1 MGTARKASAISAG
14 ALAIALGGGLPLA
27 ASPAWADCTT
37 GGGLVSGLT
46 GGVCQLVDGVSRVA
60 DGVTDVADKATG
72 GATKPITKAVDDTVQ
87 TVTGAA
93 GTAVNDVGKT
103 VDDTVKNTVK
113 DTVKATTGAAGG
125 AAGAASDAVGSVG
138 SAGGGVVGD
147 VTGGR
152 SGGSSPGGVPAPV
165 QDLTDGL
172 NQTIQDT
179 CLPLVA
185 GERCADGGETGAGD
199 ENGRN
204 RSPAGTAGR
213 PARPK
218 ASHAPEVALPTEP
231 YRPGPAVERG
241 RTPIAPSRTVV
252 DPDADGLIPL
262 LWPGQKMPEMP
273 WLPGRVTGA
282 PLRDQRPYDAVG
294 TALTAALLLSAVL
307 ATRVVSA
314 RRARAGQQET
324 QESIPFEGGLR
335 LPERSGRHRLA

>member
-14 ALAIALGGGLPLA
+14 ALAIALGGGLPLT

-37 GGGLVSGLT
+37 GGGLVSGIT
-46 GGVCQLVDGVSRVA
+46 GGVCNLVDGVGRVA

-72 GATKPITKAVDDTVQ
+72 GVTEPVTKAVDDTVQ
-87 TVTGAA
+87 TVTGTA
-93 GTAVNDVGKT
+93 GTAVDDIGKT
-103 VDDTVKNTVK
+103 VDDTVKT
-113 DTVKATTGAAGG
+113 ATGAAGT
-125 AAGAASDAVGSVG
+125 ASDAVG
-138 SAGGGVVGD
+138 SAGGGV
-147 VTGGR
+147 TGGG
-152 SGGSSPGGVPAPV
+152 SGGSSAGSAPTPV

-172 NQTIQDT
+172 SRTIQDT

-185 GERCADGGETGAGD
+185 GERCASGDETGTGAGGS
-199 ENGRN
+199 GRKH
-204 RSPAGTAGR
+204 RPSATAGR

-218 ASHAPEVALPTEP
+218 PSHAPEGALPVEP
-231 YRPGPAVERG
+231 YRPGPAAQSG
-241 RTPIAPSRTVV
+241 GAPAAPSHPVV

-262 LWPGQKMPEMP
+262 LWPGQKMPEFP
-273 WLPGRVTGA
+273 GLRGRVTGV

-314 RRARAGQQET
+314 RRARAGQQEP

-335 LPERSGRHRLA
+335 LPDRSGRHRLA

>member
-14 ALAIALGGGLPLA
+14 ALAIALGGGLPLV

-46 GGVCQLVDGVSRVA
+46 GGVCTLVDGVGRVA

-72 GATKPITKAVDDTVQ
+72 GVTEPVTKAVDDTVQ
-87 TVTGAA
+87 TATGTA
-93 GTAVNDVGKT
+93 GTAVDDIGKT
-103 VDDTVKNTVK
+103 VDDTVKT
-113 DTVKATTGAAGG
+113 ATGAAGT
-125 AAGAASDAVGSVG
+125 ASDAAG
-138 SAGGGVVGD
+138 SASGG
-147 VTGGR
+147 VTGGVTGGG
-152 SGGSSPGGVPAPV
+152 SGGSPAGSLPTPV

-172 NQTIQDT
+172 SQTIQDT

-185 GERCADGGETGAGD
+185 GGRCASGDETGAGAGG
-199 ENGRN
+199 NGRKH
-204 RSPAGTAGR
+204 RPPATAGR

-218 ASHAPEVALPTEP
+218 PSHAPEGALPAEP
-231 YRPGPAVERG
+231 YRPGPAAQSG
-241 RTPIAPSRTVV
+241 RTQAAPSHPVV

-262 LWPGQKMPEMP
+262 LWPGQKMPELP
-273 WLPGRVTGA
+273 GLPGRVTGV
-282 PLRDQRPYDAVG
+282 PLRDQRSYDAVG

-314 RRARAGQQET
+314 RRARAGQQEP

-335 LPERSGRHRLA
+335 LPDRSGRHRLA

>member
-46 GGVCQLVDGVSRVA
+46 GGVCNLVDGVSRVA

-72 GATKPITKAVDDTVQ
+72 GATKPVTQAVDDTVQ

-93 GTAVNDVGKT
+93 GTAVDDIGKT
-103 VDDTVKNTVK
+103 VDDTVK
-113 DTVKATTGAAGG
+113 DTVKTAGG
-125 AAGAASDAVGSVG
+125 AAGAASDAVGSAG
-138 SAGGGVVGD
+138 SG
-147 VTGGR
+147 VTGGVTGGG
-152 SGGSSPGGVPAPV
+152 SGGSSSGSAPAPV
-165 QDLTDGL
+165 QDLTDEL

-199 ENGRN
+199 DENGRK
-204 RSPAGTAGR
+204 RRPAGTAGR
-213 PARPK
+213 SARPK
-218 ASHAPEVALPTEP
+218 ASHAPEGALPTEP
-231 YRPGPAVERG
+231 YRPGPAVEGG
-241 RTPIAPSRTVV
+241 RTPVTPSRPVV

-314 RRARAGQQET
+314 RRARAGQQEP

-335 LPERSGRHRLA
+335 LPDRSGRHRLA